1 MRRCDCAGTL
11 TAMKLPSILLGTAA
25 IGAGA
30 LCATAFVVPT
40 IASSASKCDAALF
53 TIQSGM
59 PGAGSG
65 YANAKVSAECSG
77 SNLVVKSN
85 GMPSYTYVAKTP
97 NGLKTQ
103 NWTWTVPTAPKKA
116 SKTTSINTWMGTIGF
131 TVTGIP
137 IYGPMEGPM
146 PSDSAFGDPVY
157 NGMLDS
163 CKGHTGYM
171 ADYHDHAIVA
181 TARCGFTQSK
191 IVGYAIDG
199 FPIYGPSSNAKSGY
213 VKTGN
218 PKSNSWKAY
227 TYKASSSKKVLDKCN
242 GRTEAD
248 GSYGYHVTTSFPYV
262 VGCFKG
268 TPVTQQGSAAAP
280 MPPMR

>member
-1 MRRCDCAGTL
+1 
-11 TAMKLPSILLGTAA
+11 MKLPSILLGTAA

-40 IASSASKCDAALF
+40 IATSASKCDAALF
-53 TIQSGM
+53 TIKAGM

-65 YANAKVSAECSG
+65 YAKAKVSAECSG
-77 SNLVVKSN
+77 SNLVVTSN
-85 GMPSYTYVAKTP
+85 GMPSYAYVAKTP

-103 NWTWTVPTAPKKA
+103 SWKWTVPAAPKKA
-116 SKTTSINTWMGTIGF
+116 SKVTSIATRLGTIGF

-137 IYGPMEGPM
+137 IYGPMEGPVPANM
-146 PSDSAFGDPVY
+146 AFGDPVY
-157 NGMLDS
+157 NGILDS

-171 ADYHDHAIVA
+171 ADYHDHAILA
-181 TARCGFTQSK
+181 TASCGFAQSK

-199 FPIYGPSSNAKSGY
+199 FPIYGASSSIKSGY

-218 PKSNSWKAY
+218 PKTNSWTAY
-227 TYKASSSKKVLDKCN
+227 TYKASSSKNVLDKCN

-248 GSYGYHVTTSFPYV
+248 GSYAYHATSTFPYTI
-262 VGCFKG
+262 GCFKG
-268 TPVTQQGSAAAP
+268 TPVTQQGAAEAP
-280 MPPMR
+280 MPPMS